1 VVRIVTDSVS
11 DIPAD
16 VAQQLR
22 IAIVPL
28 YVRFG
33 SEVYRDGVELS
44 NSDFY
49 RKLVTSRRLP
59 TTSAPSPRDF
69 STVYD
74 KLAGETDEILSIHV
88 SSRFTTVH
96 KAALTGRERMK
107 RKCRVEVIDSLT
119 GAMGEGLIVIAAAR
133 WALEGVA
140 LDELADMVRKAAQ
153 RVHVYM
159 CFETLEY
166 LNKGGRIGRAESML
180 GSPLK
185 VNSIIGLEGGEIQPI
200 CRERRRSRAME
211 RMYSFACKFNSATSL
226 AVEHGAAAEDAEMLA
241 ERLVTSFAKERM
253 YLSSISSAVGVHT
266 GPNVIGLSVLEG

>member
-11 DIPAD
+11 DIPGE
-16 VAQQLR
+16 VAEQLR
-22 IAIVPL
+22 ITVVPL

-44 NSDFY
+44 NGDFY
-49 RKLVTSRRLP
+49 RKLVISRRLP

-69 STVYD
+69 SMTYD
-74 KLAGETDEILSIHV
+74 RLAEETDEILSIHV
-88 SSRFTTVH
+88 SSKFSTVH
-96 KAALTGRERMK
+96 KAAQVGRERMK
-107 RKCRVEVIDSLT
+107 RKCRVEVVDSLT

-133 WALEGVA
+133 WALEGVM
-140 LDELADMVRKAAQ
+140 LDELADMVRKAAH

-166 LNKGGRIGRAESML
+166 LNRGGRIGRAESML

-185 VNSIIGLEGGEIQPI
+185 VNSIIGLEDGEIQPI
-200 CRERRRSRAME
+200 CRERRRSRAIE
-211 RMYSFACKFNSATSL
+211 RLYGFARKFDNATSL
-226 AVEHGAAAEDAEMLA
+226 AVEHGAAVEDAETLA
-241 ERLVTSFAKERM
+241 ERLVTSFTKERM
-253 YLSSISSAVGVHT
+253 YLSTISSVVGVHT